1 MCHDGGTLLFAVAAG
16 YWVVERASAQKG
28 QLKQI
33 GQFLGAL
40 IIVLAL
46 TGVVLSALCAPG
58 MHGGWRKGGMCPLGS
73 MRGSGGG
80 LSTP

>member
-46 TGVVLSALCAPG
+46 TGVVLSALNSSC
-58 MHGGWRKGGMCPLGS
+58 MHGGMGRKGGMCPLMG
-73 MRGSGGG
+73 GGG
-80 LSTP
+80 LSAP

>member
-28 QLKQI
+28 QLKQV

-46 TGVVLSALCAPG
+46 VGVVLSALSSSC
-58 MHGGWRKGGMCPLGS
+58 MHGGMGRKGGMCQL
-73 MRGSGGG
+73 MSGGG
-80 LSTP
+80 LSAP